1 MLYLN
6 GLKQECLLER
16 DEKQNKAI
24 SIDSIKDQNI
34 QGIHLIKCIFK
45 SCTYNHSPN
54 YMSSIDG
61 SERPTDKLLTEGDKE
76 LTHIC
81 FRIDGNEAYTV
92 FEERRNGVSM
102 GMAISY
108 LNKMTKRFVED
119 KKLCKN
125 FSIHNSII
133 PSVDFETGLK
143 KTHTISNME
152 IFVEKKIIG
161 TEYLNFMDFDS
172 NTQDDLTISIKAKP
186 RKTLSVKNV
195 LNVFRKISSEKEMV
209 KRVRIRGRDANKMG
223 VLLDSMNG
231 KKVDEITVDLK
242 ENGVVDSYS
251 FFSKVEELLGVCE

>member
-1 MLYLN
+1 
-6 GLKQECLLER
+6 
-16 DEKQNKAI
+16 
-24 SIDSIKDQNI
+24 
-34 QGIHLIKCIFK
+34 
-45 SCTYNHSPN
+45 
-54 YMSSIDG
+54 
-61 SERPTDKLLTEGDKE
+61 
-76 LTHIC
+76 
-81 FRIDGNEAYTV
+81 
-92 FEERRNGVSM
+92 M

-119 KKLCKN
+119 KKLSKN

-195 LNVFRKISSEKEMV
+195 LNVFRKISSEDEMV